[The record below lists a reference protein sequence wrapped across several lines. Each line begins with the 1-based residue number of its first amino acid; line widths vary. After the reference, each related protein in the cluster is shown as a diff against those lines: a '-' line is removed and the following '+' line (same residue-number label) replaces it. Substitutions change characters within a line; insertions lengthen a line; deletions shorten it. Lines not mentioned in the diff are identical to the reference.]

1 MNFKLG
7 WYQTLKI
14 GTQNVKGP
22 WRDSTSLLQKH
33 WVPILKVKVPILNFW
48 GPNWSWGWCWVLIW
62 ISLISRF
69 PISNCIESKRIPGF
83 GTGSLQ
89 GPIWL
94 FGSLIETL
102 FIFQGPYFH
111 CFGFIQVKNVNSVGM
126 YCIQQWVNLICLC
139 WVKSCTIIVC
149 PYLALVLCYTVGKFW
164 FYLCLCIK
172 FHKSL
177 FWVPIWLS

>member
-1 MNFKLG
+1 MIP
-7 WYQTLKI
+7 QTLKI
-14 GTQNVKGP
+14 GTQKVKGP

-69 PISNCIESKRIPGF
+69 PISNCTESKRIPGF

-102 FIFQGPYFH
+102 YLYFRVPIFIVLALFRRRMS
-111 CFGFIQVKNVNSVGM
+111 IQSA
-126 YCIQQWVNLICLC
+126 CIVWVNLICLC

-164 FYLCLCIK
+164 FYLC
-172 FHKSL
+172 
-177 FWVPIWLS
+177 

>member
-69 PISNCIESKRIPGF
+69 PISNCTESKRIPGF

-89 GPIWL
+89 GPICL
-94 FGSLIETL
+94 FVPP

-111 CFGFIQVKNVNSVGM
+111 CFGFIQAKNVNSVGM
-126 YCIQQWVNLICLC
+126 YCMSKLDLSVLSKILHYYCVSIFGTGSMLHYWQILIL
-139 WVKSCTIIVC
+139 
-149 PYLALVLCYTVGKFW
+149 PLLM
-164 FYLCLCIK
+164 
-172 FHKSL
+172 H
-177 FWVPIWLS
+177 